1 MTADMSAGGWAS
13 SRWFPSGYGFGNQVT
28 SVVQWQTWTTNE
40 PMRTTDSGVTS
51 EALGHLAGGSKR
63 LRNPVKYA
71 SSRA

>member
-1 MTADMSAGGWAS
+1 
-13 SRWFPSGYGFGNQVT
+13 
-28 SVVQWQTWTTNE
+28 
-40 PMRTTDSGVTS
+40 MRTTDSGVTS